1 MKRIKSIL
9 CHLWAG
15 STILIVLA
23 AYAGNGFFSRQ
34 LATATEIKVS
44 PRFTG
49 GEVVK
54 TIEHDSYRTSVR
66 RPVFDGLFGPRSDGF
81 VQVDWRPAATLPPV
95 IQEKIDYDGDG
106 REDFLI
112 VLDTVRHAAAISPDI
127 AGVGS
132 AGQVYKLKDG
142 WAVRVPLN
150 RPGQ

>member
-1 MKRIKSIL
+1 MKGVKSIVG
-9 CHLWAG
+9 HLWAA
-15 STILIVLA
+15 STLLIVLA

-34 LATATEIKVS
+34 LAAATDIKVS

-54 TIEHDSYRTSVR
+54 TIEYDSYRASVH

-81 VQVDWRPAATLPPV
+81 VQIDWRPAAKLPPLL
-95 IQEKIDYDGDG
+95 QEKIDYDGDG

-112 VLDTVRHAAAISPDI
+112 VLDTVERTTAVSPDV
-127 AGVGS
+127 AGVGT
-132 AGQVYKLKDG
+132 AGQVFKLQDG

-150 RPGQ
+150 RPRR